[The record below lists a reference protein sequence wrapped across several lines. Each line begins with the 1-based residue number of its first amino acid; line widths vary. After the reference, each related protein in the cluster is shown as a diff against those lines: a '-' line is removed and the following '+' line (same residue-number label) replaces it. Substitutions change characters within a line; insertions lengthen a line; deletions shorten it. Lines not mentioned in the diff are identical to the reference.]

1 MVCEGCGFFKHTK
14 TCLNCKKKNVYKI
27 RIPYAC
33 KLLFQELIS
42 MGIRPKL
49 NIGKAAENPFK

>member
-14 TCLNCKKKNVYKI
+14 LCLNCKKKNVYKI

-49 NIGKAAENPFK
+49 NIGKAA